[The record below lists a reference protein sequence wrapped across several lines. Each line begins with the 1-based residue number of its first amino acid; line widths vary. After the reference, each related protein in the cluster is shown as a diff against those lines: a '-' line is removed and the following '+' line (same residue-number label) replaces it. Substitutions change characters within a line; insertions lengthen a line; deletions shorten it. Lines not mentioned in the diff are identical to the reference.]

1 MSEEQFQT
9 VAKKIE
15 AASKIVRPVWL
26 LFASAVGFAF
36 WFGSFQYEYRRN
48 AEEGSPALNRLV
60 SEQRVWNAGQ
70 AVTNARLE
78 QIVREQE
85 RRITKLEDRE

>member
-15 AASKIVRPVWL
+15 VAAKIVRPVWL
-26 LFASAVGFAF
+26 LFMAAVGFAF
-36 WFGSFQYEYRRN
+36 WFGQFQTEYRRN

-60 SEQRVWNAGQ
+60 NEHREWNAKQ
-70 AVTNARLE
+70 LQFNERQQTLMETMDRRVNRLE
-78 QIVREQE
+78 D
-85 RRITKLEDRE
+85 K